1 MTTQQLR
8 CPRCSVPLNRLRIG
22 GISTD
27 ICEDCGGLWL
37 DRLELARF
45 ERPQSAFGEAL
56 VAHLSQFPTAL
67 IDRSI
72 RLRCPHHPDAV
83 MMRRLFSAAIR
94 VEIDECPECGGL
106 WLDADELAQIRR
118 WKSAASGND
127 SKAQR

>member
-8 CPRCSVPLNRLRIG
+8 CPRCSVPLNRLGIG
-22 GISTD
+22 GVSTD

-83 MMRRLFSAAIR
+83 MMRRRFSAAIP

-118 WKSAASGND
+118 WKSDASGDASN
-127 SKAQR
+127 AQR